1 MGQKYVAFDA
11 DGQITG
17 YYDSIDSP
25 PPENL
30 TVLEINDDEWRM
42 LISGFGYTIKDGSI
56 VDPPPAE
63 AIPLSAIKADLKA
76 LVDATAETERK
87 RYITPGEGQAM
98 TYQRKVEEAKRAILE
113 EEPSAD
119 DYTMLAA
126 SLGVDGET
134 VKEIA
139 TIVLAMDAAWAVI
152 GSAIEKIRMNT
163 KKAVDEAASAEA
175 ANAVVAAIVWP
186 EGAAL

>member
-1 MGQKYVAFDA
+1 MTIFYKLPLGESFSFGQGYVLPEGAEEISKSDYIAELDA
-11 DGQITG
+11 SREPLAETLVQ
-17 YYDSIDSP
+17 
-25 PPENL
+25 L
-30 TVLEINDDEWRM
+30 
-42 LISGFGYTIKDGSI
+42 KDRLKRW
-56 VDPPPAE
+56 VDT
-63 AIPLSAIKADLKA
+63 S
-76 LVDATAETERK
+76 AETERK

-113 EEPSAD
+113 EEPAAAD
-119 DYTMLAA
+119 YPMLAA
-126 SLGVDGET
+126 SLGVDGDT

-175 ANAVVAAIVWP
+175 VNAIVAAIVWP